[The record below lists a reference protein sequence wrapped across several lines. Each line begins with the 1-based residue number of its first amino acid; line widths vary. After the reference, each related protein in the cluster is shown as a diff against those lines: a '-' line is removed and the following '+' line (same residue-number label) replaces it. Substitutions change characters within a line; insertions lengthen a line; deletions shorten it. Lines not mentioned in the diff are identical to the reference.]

1 MNKIVAW
8 TVALFCLSLL
18 VGINIYAADTRPC
31 ADDIAN
37 FCKDVKHGGGRI
49 ASCLKEDEKDLSPA
63 CKARN
68 AEMMMRA
75 KEVDKAC
82 ADDIDKFCKDVQ
94 PGRGNMA
101 RCLREHKDE
110 LSPECKEEMVKGKHR
125 RD

>member
-1 MNKIVAW
+1 MRNIFAL

-31 ADDIAN
+31 ADDIAK
-37 FCKDVKHGGGRI
+37 FCKDVKPGGGRI
-49 ASCLKEDEKDLSPA
+49 ATCLKEHERDLSPA

-75 KEVDKAC
+75 KEAHKAC
-82 ADDIDKFCKDVQ
+82 ADDVDKFCKDVQ

-101 RCLREHKDE
+101 RCLKEHKDE
-110 LSPECKEEMVKGKHR
+110 LSPECKEEMGKGKHR